1 MNNCVLIITSHYPP
15 NIGGVESHLQALI
28 EGLKKTNWDVVI
40 STYQPLASKI
50 KVSKIEKGKGLIIYR
65 MPWIGFN
72 LVHRLFPYP
81 ILEFL
86 YLFPGLFFISSYS
99 LIRHSKKIGVI
110 HGQGLVPTIV
120 ALILGRIFSK
130 KVISSTHNLY
140 FFPENGLYKDFSKF
154 IFSSADKVLTPSK
167 AAKVELI
174 RIGVP
179 TEKIQFFR
187 YWINLE
193 KFAPTNKKIAKQKLN
208 WDKFTIF
215 FVGRLIETKGV
226 GVLLEVIK
234 KTKSNIN
241 FVIAGTGPLASEVEK
256 TAKAGFNLRYLG
268 RIENQNLPKFYS
280 AADLV
285 VVPSLVDEG
294 FGFVV
299 MEAVACG
306 TPVLASDRG
315 GLSDAV
321 SKSTGRLFEPTVD
334 ELRSAINNIFSHP
347 NTLKEMEVNCRKY
360 ALKNFSEENI
370 EDIIK
375 VYG

>member
-28 EGLKKTNWDVVI
+28 EGLRKKSWDVII

-50 KVSKIEKGKGLIIYR
+50 KASKVEREKGLTIYR
-65 MPWIGFN
+65 MPWPGFN

-86 YLFPGLFFISSYS
+86 YLFPGLFSISLYS
-99 LIRHSKKIGVI
+99 LIKHVKEVRII

-140 FFPENGLYKDFSKF
+140 FFPKKGLYKDFSKF

-167 AAKVELI
+167 AARAELI
-174 RIGVP
+174 KIGVP
-179 TEKIQFFR
+179 NEKVQFFR

-193 KFAPTNKKIAKQKLN
+193 KFAPTNKKITKQKLGWN
-208 WDKFTIF
+208 RFTVF

-256 TAKAGFNLRYLG
+256 TAKLGFNLNYLG
-268 RIENQNLPKFYS
+268 RVENQNLPNFYS
-280 AADLV
+280 ATDLV

-306 TPVLASDRG
+306 TPVLASNRG

-321 SKSTGRLFEPTVD
+321 SESTGILFEPNTD
-334 ELRSAINNIFSHP
+334 QLENSIKNILSHP
-347 NTLKEMEVNCRKY
+347 NILKEMQGNCRKY
-360 ALKNFSEENI
+360 ALKNFSESNI

-375 VYG
+375 AYG